1 MSEQQGAAELARAV
15 LGEIGGLYPAVA
27 DGAPV
32 TRLPRVADPWISEP
46 GPGFC
51 VRVLITADALPARP
65 RLVAVRER
73 LMELLDVD
81 VEVLLVDVIAE
92 APDGLDVVDAAVR

>member
-15 LGEIGGLYPAVA
+15 LEEIGGLYPAVT

-32 TRLPRVADPWISEP
+32 TWLPGVADPWISEP

-51 VRVLITADALPARP
+51 VRVLIAAEALPARP

-73 LMELLDVD
+73 LMDMLDVE
-81 VEVLLVDVIAE
+81 VEVLLVDVVEEPA
-92 APDGLDVVDAAVR
+92 AAVR

>member
-1 MSEQQGAAELARAV
+1 MSEQQGAAGLARAV
-15 LGEIGGLYPAVA
+15 LGEVGGLYPAVA
-27 DGAPV
+27 KGAPL
-32 TRLPRVADPWISEP
+32 TWLPGIDDPWISEP

-51 VRVLITADALPARP
+51 VRVVITADALPARP

-81 VEVLLVDVIAE
+81 VEVVLVDVVEE
-92 APDGLDVVDAAVR
+92 APDAPGGP

>member
-15 LGEIGGLYPAVA
+15 LGEVGGLYPAVA
-27 DGAPV
+27 EGAPV
-32 TRLPRVADPWISEP
+32 TWLPGMENPWISEP

-51 VRVLITADALPARP
+51 VRVLITADALPARS

-81 VEVLLVDVIAE
+81 VEVLLMDVMAE
-92 APDGLDVVDAAVR
+92 APDGLEEPVVPVR

>member
-15 LGEIGGLYPAVA
+15 LGEVGGLYPAVA
-27 DGAPV
+27 VGAPV
-32 TRLPRVADPWISEP
+32 TWLPGMENPWISEP

-51 VRVLITADALPARP
+51 VRVLITADALPARS

-81 VEVLLVDVIAE
+81 VEVLLMDVIAE
-92 APDGLDVVDAAVR
+92 APDGLAEPVVPVR

>member
-1 MSEQQGAAELARAV
+1 M

-27 DGAPV
+27 KGAPL
-32 TRLPRVADPWISEP
+32 TWLPGMDDPWISEP

-51 VRVLITADALPARP
+51 VRVVITADALPARP

-81 VEVLLVDVIAE
+81 VEVLLVDVVEE
-92 APDGLDVVDAAVR
+92 APDALGRP